1 MERTRTAEKRDR
13 IGFRMFWETTAM
25 VLLAVV
31 LGLLVNQLRPGALP
45 LVGDWSPEAQLTLDS
60 GESMVISLEEAKDLC
75 LSKEG
80 TFIDARPRSL
90 YDEAHILCARN
101 LPWEAVD
108 ESFEAVMADIP
119 PDALIITYCDGESC
133 ALSKDLA
140 LELFYRGYENIR
152 VLVNGWSLWVEHQLP
167 VSKSG
172 KSNV

>member
-31 LGLLVNQLRPGALP
+31 LGLLVNQLRPGRLA

-60 GESMVISLEEAKDLC
+60 GKNIAISLEEAKELC
-75 LSKEG
+75 LSKLG
-80 TFIDARPRSL
+80 IFIDARSRDL
-90 YDEAHILCARN
+90 YDQAHILCARN

-108 ESFEAVMADIP
+108 KSFEAVMADIP

-140 LELFYRGYENIR
+140 LELFYRGYENVR
-152 VLVNGWSLWVEHQLP
+152 VLVNGW
-167 VSKSG
+167 
-172 KSNV
+172 